1 MHRVSQVGNIHLIH
15 HHNSSFPQCQGL
27 RLMARLRVF
36 CRFLL
41 LIVVCLCS
49 LSALAQRSV
58 TGKVTDSCGAPLAG
72 VSVAVN
78 GEKVYATTDA
88 QGRYTIS
95 PVSNNAVLVFSYIG
109 MVTHKD
115 AVGQRSVVDVRMMDN
130 TNTISEVT
138 VVSTG
143 YQHISRERS
152 TAAYGFVDSTTINR
166 QMHADLSSAL
176 EGKVAGLRTQINP
189 NTGEQSVILRGVG
202 TFSNDVGTSPLI
214 VIDDM
219 PTTMTLDEVNP
230 YNVESITVL
239 KDAAAAS
246 IYGSRAANGVIV
258 ITTKNGKD
266 RKVNVNVNTDW
277 FITSKP
283 SFKNLDL
290 ASSSDIIDYQTDV
303 YNARVAQQGSVAG
316 LFSNLGTS
324 YYSPLF
330 QLYRDRDEGH
340 LSTDEVNS
348 TLAAWR
354 GNDYYDQYRRLA
366 WRTAVTQRY
375 NVSLSQ
381 KMGRSSHFASF
392 NYDHDNNR
400 TLHDKANKFALY
412 FKSKYNVASWLNV
425 SVGLDAKLN
434 HDNTPNGYDY
444 NTQERYMTIVDAD
457 GNRVLSPYANVSLG
471 SVASPV
477 NGSTVAQFADNANFK
492 SFGFNVLDAL
502 SQGVTQERY
511 IGLRPFVNAEV
522 RFLRSFRY
530 NLLYQYEWN
539 QRKTEFY
546 DAEDDYLMRTDYNFG
561 IDSDGKVHIPSGG
574 RYYSGVQNNSNYTFR
589 NQLSFDRSFRGGHL
603 VNALMGMEFRQNN
616 RPRLTEQLMYGY
628 NPVTLTSERMDW
640 ESLATTGWTSA
651 VTDRNITL
659 GGLTTKQ
666 TIVRHRY
673 ASFYANAGYTYKY
686 RYNVTGSIRWDEAD
700 LFGLDTNDQH
710 HPLWS
715 VGAGWTISG
724 EKFMCNIA
732 WIDFLKLR
740 ATYGVNGNVDQTST
754 TYFVATYKTLS
765 NPIRTTYLS
774 YTDDDLPNPKL
785 RWEKTATTNIGV
797 DFRILNSRL
806 SGNIEY
812 YNRHASDLLVR
823 RYMDAT
829 LGLTSRVVNNG
840 EMRNRGVEVNLTAVL
855 FRNKDWDITAGLT
868 YAHNSNKMLKVDH
881 SAADVASNF
890 ITSPTN
896 YFMEGT
902 SYNTLWAYRL
912 SRVVNGY
919 PVIMDAEGN
928 ELATFNSDG
937 TLKDI
942 TTTLYGTD
950 DLVNKGTLTPTY
962 NGSLSLHVA
971 WRGLEVNAFF
981 VYSGG
986 NKLRLPTADLSTWD
1000 VATND
1005 ILNRWSEHNA
1015 EVPRLYVDMDN
1026 SLRSYA
1032 STFSSWWRYSDTQ
1045 VRSADYVKLRSISVA
1060 YTLPAC
1066 WTRPLHLGAT
1076 KFSLQVNNLLT
1087 WAKAGHHIDPET
1099 YGLNSGTRGMATPK
1113 TFAIGLST
1121 SF

>member
-1 MHRVSQVGNIHLIH
+1 MHRVSQVGNNHLIH

-58 TGKVTDSCGAPLAG
+58 TGKVTDSSGAPLAG

-95 PVSNNAVLVFSYIG
+95 PVSDNAVLVFSYIG

-340 LSTDEVNS
+340 LSADEVNS

-561 IDSDGKVHIPSGG
+561 IDGDGKAHIPSGG

-589 NQLSFDRSFRGGHL
+589 NQLSFDRSLRGGHL

-724 EKFMCNIA
+724 EKFMRNIA

-962 NGSLSLHVA
+962 NGSLSLHAA

-1076 KFSLQVNNLLT
+1076 KLSLQVNNLLT

>member
-1 MHRVSQVGNIHLIH
+1 MNRVPKAGNIPLAPQHSNYIPQRQPLSVAAHLH
-15 HHNSSFPQCQGL
+15 GFF
-27 RLMARLRVF
+27 RLALLMVF
-36 CRFLL
+36 FLL
-41 LIVVCLCS
+41 S
-49 LSALAQRSV
+49 LSAMAQKTV
-58 TGKVTDSCGAPLAG
+58 TGKVTDSNGEPLVGA
-72 VSVAVN
+72 SVAVS

-95 PVSNNAVLVFSYIG
+95 PVSDKAVLVFSYIG
-109 MVTHKD
+109 MATHKD
-115 AVGQRSVVDVRMMDN
+115 AVGQRSVVNVRMMDN

-152 TAAYGFVDSTTINR
+152 SAAYGYVDSTAINR
-166 QMHADLSSAL
+166 QMHTDLSSAL

-219 PTTMTLDEVNP
+219 PTTMTLDDVNP
-230 YNVESITVL
+230 YNVEGIT
-239 KDAAAAS
+239 K
-246 IYGSRAANGVIV
+246 
-258 ITTKNGKD
+258 
-266 RKVNVNVNTDW
+266 
-277 FITSKP
+277 
-283 SFKNLDL
+283 
-290 ASSSDIIDYQTDV
+290 Q
-303 YNARVAQQGSVAG
+303 
-316 LFSNLGTS
+316 
-324 YYSPLF
+324 
-330 QLYRDRDEGH
+330 
-340 LSTDEVNS
+340 
-348 TLAAWR
+348 
-354 GNDYYDQYRRLA
+354 
-366 WRTAVTQRY
+366 
-375 NVSLSQ
+375 
-381 KMGRSSHFASF
+381 
-392 NYDHDNNR
+392 
-400 TLHDKANKFALY
+400 
-412 FKSKYNVASWLNV
+412 
-425 SVGLDAKLN
+425 
-434 HDNTPNGYDY
+434 
-444 NTQERYMTIVDAD
+444 
-457 GNRVLSPYANVSLG
+457 
-471 SVASPV
+471 
-477 NGSTVAQFADNANFK
+477 
-492 SFGFNVLDAL
+492 
-502 SQGVTQERY
+502 RY

-530 NLLYQYEWN
+530 NLMYQYEWN

-561 IDSDGKVHIPSGG
+561 IDTDGKAHIPSGG

-589 NQLSFDRSFRGGHL
+589 NQLSFDRTFRGGHV

-651 VTDRNITL
+651 VTDRNTTL
-659 GGLTTKQ
+659 SGLSTKQ
-666 TIVRHRY
+666 SIVRHRY

-686 RYNVTGSIRWDEAD
+686 RYNITGSIRWDEAD

-715 VGAGWTISG
+715 VGAGWTLSS
-724 EKFMCNIA
+724 EKFMRRVA
-732 WIDFLKLR
+732 WVDFLKLR
-740 ATYGVNGNVDQTST
+740 ATYGINGNVDQTST

-774 YTDDDLPNPKL
+774 YNDDDLPNPKL
-785 RWEKTATTNIGV
+785 RWEKTATTNIGL

-829 LGLTSRVVNNG
+829 LGLTSHVVNNG
-840 EMRNRGVEVNLTAVL
+840 EMRNRGVEVNLTGIL
-855 FRNKDWDITAGLT
+855 FRNKDWDITASLT

-881 SAADVASNF
+881 SAADVAESF

-912 SRVVNGY
+912 NRVVNGY
-919 PVIMDAEGN
+919 PVIMDAKGN

-950 DLVNKGTLTPTY
+950 DLVNMGTLTPTY
-962 NGSLSLHVA
+962 NGSLSLHAA
-971 WRGLEVNAFF
+971 WRGLEVNAFL

-986 NKLRLPTADLSTWD
+986 NKLRLPTADLATWD
-1000 VATND
+1000 VETND
-1005 ILNRWSEHNA
+1005 ILNRWSESNA
-1015 EVPRLYVDMDN
+1015 DVPRLYVDMDN

-1032 STFSSWWRYSDTQ
+1032 STFSAWWRYSDAQ

-1060 YTLPAC
+1060 YTLPDY

-1076 KFSLQVNNLLT
+1076 KLSFQVNNLLT

-1099 YGLNSGTRGMATPK
+1099 YGLNSGTRGIATPK